1 MKSQNVKIILIAL
14 LCVFA
19 ITLFYFYVSSDDKTI
34 STGNADKS
42 ISAATGDRLLSD
54 IDSILY
60 SFGIRKDWIKDV
72 TIKSKDQKKTGDVL
86 LFNREIRIP
95 SDLAV
100 IDLNFE
106 ITNYFR
112 KYDNEIKVTE
122 DPKTKNIV
130 MNINSVKDSLH
141 KQTGMIKLLYSDTL
155 KRNAAEIALVLDSLD
170 LYSLKEA
177 EEILTS
183 TQEFSV
189 ILPLRNDKA
198 DYQSRI
204 IELKR
209 DYLLKLSVGDED
221 DIEADFKNEMKES
234 VRSSKIK
241 ALALSFPNTTGVILI
256 NKTRNPDFFNAVKN
270 DFIKNNMKV
279 YNDSVFFIYKS
290 AENKVISFFEDLINE
305 AKKGKKIL
313 FYDINFDPQEFTS
326 YDRQVHNMK
335 KLGYRFY
342 NFRDLVKKA
351 GQ

>member
-1 MKSQNVKIILIAL
+1 MKSQYVKIILIAL
-14 LCVFA
+14 LSLFA

-34 STGNADKS
+34 STGNEDKI

-72 TIKSKDQKKTGDVL
+72 NIKAKDQKKTGDVF

-100 IDLNFE
+100 IDLNYE

-112 KYDNEIKVTE
+112 KYNNEIIVTE

-130 MNINSVKDSLH
+130 MNISSVSDSLH
-141 KQTGMIKLLYSDTL
+141 KQTGMIKFLYSDSL
-155 KRNAAEIALVLDSLD
+155 KRNAADIALLLDSLD

-183 TQEFSV
+183 AQEFTV

-221 DIEADFKNEMKES
+221 DIEADFKDEMKES

-241 ALALSFPNTTGVILI
+241 SLALSFPNTTGVILI
-256 NKTRNPDFFNAVKN
+256 NKTRNSDFFNAVKN
-270 DFIKNNMKV
+270 DFIKNEMKV
-279 YNDSVFFIYKS
+279 YNDSVFDEYKS
-290 AENKVISFFEDLINE
+290 SEKKVVSIFEDIINE

-313 FYDINFDPQEFTS
+313 IYDINFSPEDFAS
-326 YDRQVHNMK
+326 YDRQVYSMK

-342 NFRDLVKKA
+342 NFRDLMKKA
-351 GQ
+351 EQ